1 MSGTVIREKQ
11 GGTGL
16 NSMILVSLLFHVL
29 VLSMLFFTPSFTTP
43 KRTFG
48 PVYSVALVS
57 LPREFLERK
66 GDSVAVKELMKTDR
80 AGEVLRK
87 SPAPAPIIPIRS
99 LETRRK
105 PDAEPKRD
113 NQLEKVME
121 EIRKKAAAPGSAR
134 QPQAKT
140 ASEPQA
146 APGSPGMA
154 ASQPGDAAFNDR
166 MQLYYSAIWSRIRAK
181 WALPQGMLA
190 GDGLEAVIH
199 VTILRSG
206 GATTINFEKRSGNRY
221 FDESALKA
229 IQKALP
235 FPPLPAEIGGSSLE
249 VGIRFH
255 STDLKS

>member
-11 GGTGL
+11 DGKGL
-16 NSMILVSLLFHVL
+16 NSMIFVSLLLHML
-29 VLSMLFFTPSFTTP
+29 VLSLLFLAPSFPTP

-57 LPREFLERK
+57 FPGTVQEKK
-66 GDSVAVKELMKTDR
+66 GEAVGVKELMKTNR
-80 AGEVLRK
+80 TGEVLKK
-87 SPAPAPIIPIRS
+87 SLAPAPIVPIRS
-99 LETRRK
+99 LETRK
-105 PDAEPKRD
+105 KQDAEPKRD
-113 NQLEKVME
+113 NDLEKVME
-121 EIRKKAAAPGSAR
+121 EIRKRAAAPGPAR

-140 ASEPQA
+140 APEPPA
-146 APGSPGMA
+146 ASASPGGA
-154 ASQPGDAAFNDR
+154 ASQPGDAAVNDK
-166 MQLYYSAIWSRIRAK
+166 MQLYYSGIWSRIKAK
-181 WALPQGMLA
+181 WALPQGMLP

-206 GATTINFEKRSGNRY
+206 GATAINFEKRSGNRY

-235 FPPLPAEIGGSSLE
+235 FPPLPAEIGGGSLE